1 MPTTLTDVPLPGRV
15 VAYAKLPCVICP
27 GRSTNFCRPLEE
39 QLQAELFHTV
49 ARQRWEPREFLF
61 RRGDPAGPLFKITE
75 GIASVSHS
83 LPDGRRQIL
92 RFLLPGD
99 VCGYLEEN
107 GRYSFDGQAVSEV
120 ITCSFPRKD
129 FQHFEKHNN
138 AFAEAVRT
146 ELSDVLAE
154 VSLHVTAV
162 GNLTAVQRLAVFL
175 VAIGKL
181 FQARGMQSLPLKLPM
196 TRTDIAEYLGMRP
209 ETLSRRFTAIERRGF
224 IAINGEQVSVTN
236 LEGLKALGERH
247 LGGGA
252 LRE

>member
-1 MPTTLTDVPLPGRV
+1 MSFVTGEGTTMPTTLTDVPLPGRV

-129 FQHFEKHNN
+129 FQRFEK
-138 AFAEAVRT
+138 
-146 ELSDVLAE
+146 
-154 VSLHVTAV
+154 
-162 GNLTAVQRLAVFL
+162 QQC
-175 VAIGKL
+175 I
-181 FQARGMQSLPLKLPM
+181 
-196 TRTDIAEYLGMRP
+196 
-209 ETLSRRFTAIERRGF
+209 RRGS
-224 IAINGEQVSVTN
+224 ANRTVGS
-236 LEGLKALGERH
+236 A
-247 LGGGA
+247 GGTCFKLA
-252 LRE
+252 ACRACP